1 MIIHRSPGGFSN
13 ISQATTA
20 FSSLSAAEADDLDK
34 EIVSLELKPLHDSAE
49 DIIKHIAPMHLQL
62 SNLWDTLMLLR
73 QPGNKYSKL
82 YALKEEAFS
91 LHRKHFGSNEYIR
104 PDIVEKTLY
113 QPKSPAASPSRPRV
127 DELIQKADLAILLT
141 ILVGLDRENTVAWN
155 VICRLDRNFPLP
167 FISSFYLSESDA
179 PPVVLMVGSSKLLD
193 ESAALGIS
201 IRTQLTIM
209 HFAKAAERGRFD
221 PEEELLKIWFEP
233 ADSNSDEATIRGWE
247 TNTLGGE
254 GSRLSKKHERA
265 VQTRLDDIRE
275 FFTQDAQ
282 SADSEDV
289 DLEQLSSFFPWQDFV
304 VEALVWIRRRNHEIS
319 RAITGRGGV
328 DEILR
333 NLEKEIGETQDPESQ
348 TPERALASRSITPR
362 SALKSSAKKSPA
374 QARYVSN
381 EYVLSTE
388 ANDNYST
395 WNDSYRANWK
405 DLAAYQRRVSGVQP
419 APATAPATVDEGYG
433 PIFVDEQVEDVPAGP
448 SVPEN
453 VDRLTQLQI
462 QDRRNKQILERS
474 QPAATSERNP
484 FVEEQTNEERVERS
498 DSTQARSQ
506 ALPRTSQPRSPVLPR
521 TSQLSQGKRPA
532 QVFDEDEDDDD
543 QQVTQDEGFEQ
554 DLREASNA
562 RRQAAP
568 PTKRLRIEEP
578 APAPR
583 ASASTAAAPRA
594 QLDSDDEALFV
605 SGAPSAS
612 YTYRAVNALAK
623 DYARLAAPRTQAR
636 VRWTAAE
643 EDALLAYIRAAGCS
657 WARIKRLD
665 AGGDRALDARDQ
677 VALKDKARNM
687 KFDFL
692 RAGVELPE
700 NFAAV
705 ALNASQKKRL
715 MDMGIEDF

>member
-34 EIVSLELKPLHDSAE
+34 EIVSLELKPLHDAAE

-82 YALKEEAFS
+82 YALKEEAFA

-113 QPKSPAASPSRPRV
+113 QPKSPVASPFRPRV

-141 ILVGLDRENTVAWN
+141 TLVGLDRENTVAWN

-167 FISSFYLSESDA
+167 FISSFYLSENDA
-179 PPVVLMVGSSKLLD
+179 PPVVLTVGSSKLLD
-193 ESAALGIS
+193 ASAELGIS

-247 TNTLGGE
+247 TNSLGGE
-254 GSRLSKKHERA
+254 GSRLSEKHEKA
-265 VQTRLDDIRE
+265 VQTRLDDIRQ
-275 FFTQDAQ
+275 FFTQDKH

-289 DLEQLSSFFPWQDFV
+289 DLEQLSSLFPWQDFV
-304 VEALVWIRRRNHEIS
+304 VEALVWIRLRNHEIS

-333 NLEKEIGETQDPESQ
+333 NLEKEIGETKDPESQ
-348 TPERALASRSITPR
+348 TPERALASHPITPK

-374 QARYVSN
+374 QARYVLN
-381 EYVLSTE
+381 EYILSTE
-388 ANDNYST
+388 ANDHYST

-419 APATAPATVDEGYG
+419 APATVPEPEEEGYG

-462 QDRRNKQILERS
+462 QDRRNKQKLRSS
-474 QPAATSERNP
+474 QPAGR
-484 FVEEQTNEERVERS
+484 FVDEQSNAERVEWN
-498 DSTQARSQ
+498 DSTQPRSQ
-506 ALPRTSQPRSPVLPR
+506 VLPR
-521 TSQLSQGKRPA
+521 TSQLSQGKRPV
-532 QVFDEDEDDDD
+532 QVVDDDEDDD

-554 DLREASNA
+554 DLRVVDNA
-562 RRQAAP
+562 RRQP
-568 PTKRLRIEEP
+568 GPTTKRIRIEEP
-578 APAPR
+578 QREPQRRPR
-583 ASASTAAAPRA
+583 ASPSTAAPSRA
-594 QLDSDDEALFV
+594 QLDSDEEALLV
-605 SGAPSAS
+605 SSAPSAS

-623 DYARLAAPRTQAR
+623 DYGQLAAPRTQSR
-636 VRWTAAE
+636 VRWTGAE

-665 AGGDRALDARDQ
+665 ADGDRALDARDQ